1 MANACANCNRPTC
14 ALLTLPKPPYGAE
27 ADDWNAAVAD
37 CRAHTVDWRAE
48 TMRLRDTIAQVR
60 AHEFNAPHGRDCLA
74 HVHVGKY
81 CNCGVT
87 LWQEGYDAALEAV
100 AGILGEVAK

>member
-1 MANACANCNRPTC
+1 VDWRKR
-14 ALLTLPKPPYGAE
+14 ALDAE
-27 ADDWNAAVAD
+27 ADTHAGVSLLTTYMDRLNDAD
-37 CRAHTVDWRAE
+37 AE
-48 TMRLRDTIAQVR
+48 IARLRDTIAQVR
-60 AHEFNAPHGRDCLA
+60 AHELTAPHGRDCLA
-74 HVHVGKY
+74 HVHGGKY